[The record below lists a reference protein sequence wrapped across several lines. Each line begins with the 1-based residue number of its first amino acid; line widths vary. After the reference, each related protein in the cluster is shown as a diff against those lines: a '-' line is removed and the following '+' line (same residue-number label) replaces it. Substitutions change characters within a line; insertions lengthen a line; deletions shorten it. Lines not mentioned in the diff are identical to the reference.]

1 LQLEK
6 IILVSKLK
14 QRPYKKYMFNF
25 LRNLLS
31 KLFGSRKE
39 LKLGFYGPPNAGKTT
54 LANRIA
60 KDFAGVEMGI
70 VSNIAHETRK
80 VTEKQHIIIQ
90 HKGKKMTFAIVDT
103 PGIATKIDYDDF
115 IKSGLKKNE
124 AKKRAEEA
132 TRGVI
137 EAIEWLDKINIVVV
151 VLDATQSPMTQV
163 NITLI
168 GNIIARKIPVV
179 IAANKTDLK
188 GSNIKE
194 IEVAFPQYSIV
205 PISAKEGKNLDK
217 LYQKIFEVSK

>member
-1 LQLEK
+1 
-6 IILVSKLK
+6 
-14 QRPYKKYMFNF
+14 MFKF
-25 LRNLLS
+25 LRNLFS

-54 LANRIA
+54 LANRIT
-60 KDFAGVEMGI
+60 KDFTGVEIGV
-70 VSNIAHETRK
+70 VSSIAHETRK
-80 VTEKQHIIIQ
+80 VNEKQHVTIQ
-90 HKGKKMTFAIVDT
+90 QGGKKMTFAIVDT
-103 PGIATKIDYDDF
+103 PGIATKIDYGDF
-115 IKSGLKKNE
+115 IKSGLKKDE

-137 EAIEWLDKINIVVV
+137 EAIEWLDNINVAVV
-151 VLDATQSPMTQV
+151 VLDATQNPMTQV

-179 IAANKTDLK
+179 IAANKIDLK
-188 GSNIKE
+188 GSSIKE
-194 IEVAFPQYSIV
+194 IEIAFPQYPIV